1 MPRGS
6 LASIQTVQKRR
17 RSSSP
22 PPKPFL
28 WLSKGPRVHSGTTS
42 LIKDNVAKMVCK
54 LDFFP
59 ATPLAP
65 DVYSALGQLVVGS
78 YAQLLYA
85 VIESSKTSNT
95 NAPPTQPSLQ
105 PSAVQITTIYC
116 RYWYITP
123 IFGRQVKAALALY
136 PSSSTAIEPRRPDKN
151 LI

>member
-1 MPRGS
+1 VS
-6 LASIQTVQKRR
+6 DLLASRFSRVHTDGTEKEAQQL
-17 RSSSP
+17 P

-28 WLSKGPRVHSGTTS
+28 WPSKRPRVHPGTTS
-42 LIKDNVAKMVCK
+42 LFKDKVAKMVCK

-78 YAQLLYA
+78 YAQLLSA

-123 IFGRQVKAALALY
+123 IFGRQVKKQPLLSIHPPAQ
-136 PSSSTAIEPRRPDKN
+136 P
-151 LI
+151 